1 MGFTFRNWV
10 EWGGVEHPRRG
21 GGFWGASPLVRSS
34 SLKPEQN
41 FNDSDTGK
49 YLKRPDKQMS
59 TVWSGRVCGVCARA
73 CMHIQWKESFINF
86 FPFLSQNYKSLTL
99 FWHLMYY
106 FWDKILCSS
115 RLTLSSGWSWTSYLL
130 ASASQT
136 VGEQVC
142 PATPTGCGVGGG
154 NWTQDFV
161 YTWQE
166 FHHLTS
172 IPNPSFSV
180 KRNSCWHL
188 PHFLKLHTCSFL
200 FWFLPELTVANCPS
214 SYKEKKYDGV
224 GEMAY

>member
-1 MGFTFRNWV
+1 MQSAGTSYFLTHSTGKIYKTGVYRALLYTFVKLIFNYMLMGFTFRNWV
-10 EWGGVEHPRRG
+10 EWGGVERPRRG

-73 CMHIQWKESFINF
+73 CARACMHIQWKESFINF

-99 FWHLMYY
+99 FWQLMYY

-130 ASASQT
+130 ASTSQT

-142 PATPTGCGVGGG
+142 PATPTVRGGG
-154 NWTQDFV
+154 RGTGPRTL
-161 YTWQE
+161 YT
-166 FHHLTS
+166 LGKNS
-172 IPNPSFSV
+172 I
-180 KRNSCWHL
+180 
-188 PHFLKLHTCSFL
+188 T
-200 FWFLPELTVANCPS
+200 
-214 SYKEKKYDGV
+214 
-224 GEMAY
+224 